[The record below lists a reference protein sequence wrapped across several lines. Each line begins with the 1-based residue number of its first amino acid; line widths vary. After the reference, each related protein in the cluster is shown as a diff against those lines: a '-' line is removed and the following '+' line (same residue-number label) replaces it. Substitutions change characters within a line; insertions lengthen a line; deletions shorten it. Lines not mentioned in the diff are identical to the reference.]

1 MIRKIRNELL
11 QKLEEANYKLVKD
24 LSPDEYDI
32 PGAMEY
38 YRTLTIAALEE
49 ELEGLT
55 NRLTF

>member
-1 MIRKIRNELL
+1 MTRNELL

-38 YRTLTIAALEE
+38 YRSLSVSALEE